1 MKEENILE
9 VIIDLGNSRVDF
21 NIKTD
26 FIAEDFSDDRLE
38 KDVKIIETIKERLL
52 IETTKERLLIE
63 CLNEDQVS
71 RIIIKEFQTIIPKL
85 NLKWKITFKIKI
97 E

>member
-1 MKEENILE
+1 MEKENILE
-9 VIIDLGNSRVDF
+9 AIVDLGNSRVDF

-38 KDVKIIETIKERLL
+38 KDIKIIETIKERLL
-52 IETTKERLLIE
+52 FK
-63 CLNEDQVS
+63 CLNEDQVT
-71 RIIIKEFQTIIPKL
+71 IIIKEFQAIIPKL
-85 NLKWKITFKIKI
+85 NLKWKMTFKIKI

>member
-9 VIIDLGNSRVDF
+9 AIIDLCNSRVDF

-38 KDVKIIETIKERLL
+38 KDVKIIETIKECLL
-52 IETTKERLLIE
+52 FK
-63 CLNEDQVS
+63 CLNEDQVT
-71 RIIIKEFQTIIPKL
+71 RTITKEFQTIIPKL
-85 NLKWKITFKIKI
+85 NLKWKMTFKFKI

>member
-1 MKEENILE
+1 MEEENILE
-9 VIIDLGNSRVDF
+9 AIIDLSNSRVDF

-52 IETTKERLLIE
+52 FK
-63 CLNEDQVS
+63 CLNEDQIT
-71 RIIIKEFQTIIPKL
+71 IIIKEFQTIIPKL

>member
-9 VIIDLGNSRVDF
+9 AIIDLCNSRVDF

-38 KDVKIIETIKERLL
+38 KDVKIIETIKECLSF
-52 IETTKERLLIE
+52 K
-63 CLNEDQVS
+63 CLNEDQVT
-71 RIIIKEFQTIIPKL
+71 IIIKEFQTIIPKL
-85 NLKWKITFKIKI
+85 NLKWEITFKFKI

>member
-1 MKEENILE
+1 MEEENILE
-9 VIIDLGNSRVDF
+9 AIIDLCNSRVDF

-38 KDVKIIETIKERLL
+38 KDVKIIETIKECLL
-52 IETTKERLLIE
+52 FK
-63 CLNEDQVS
+63 CLNEDQVT
-71 RIIIKEFQTIIPKL
+71 IIIKEFQTIIPKL
-85 NLKWKITFKIKI
+85 NLKWEITFKFKI

>member
-1 MKEENILE
+1 MEKENILE
-9 VIIDLGNSRVDF
+9 AIVDF

-52 IETTKERLLIE
+52 FK
-63 CLNEDQVS
+63 CLNEDQVT
-71 RIIIKEFQTIIPKL
+71 IIIKEFQTIIPKL
-85 NLKWKITFKIKI
+85 NLKWEITFKFKI

>member
-1 MKEENILE
+1 MEEENILE
-9 VIIDLGNSRVDF
+9 VIIDFGNYRVDF

-52 IETTKERLLIE
+52 FK
-63 CLNEDQVS
+63 CLNEDQVT
-71 RIIIKEFQTIIPKL
+71 RTITKEFQTIIPKL
-85 NLKWKITFKIKI
+85 NLKWKMTFKFKI

>member
-9 VIIDLGNSRVDF
+9 VIIDLCNSRVDF

-26 FIAEDFSDDRLE
+26 FTAEDFSDDRLE
-38 KDVKIIETIKERLL
+38 KDVKIIETIKERLSFKCL
-52 IETTKERLLIE
+52 RLSFK
-63 CLNEDQVS
+63 CLNEDQVT
-71 RIIIKEFQTIIPKL
+71 IIIKEFQTIIPKL
-85 NLKWKITFKIKI
+85 NLKWKITFKI

>member
-1 MKEENILE
+1 MEEENILE
-9 VIIDLGNSRVDF
+9 AIIDLGNSRVDF

-38 KDVKIIETIKERLL
+38 KDVKIIETIIKERLSF
-52 IETTKERLLIE
+52 K
-63 CLNEDQVS
+63 CLNEDQVT
-71 RIIIKEFQTIIPKL
+71 IIIKEFQTIIPKL

>member
-1 MKEENILE
+1 MEEENILE
-9 VIIDLGNSRVDF
+9 AIIDLGNSRVDF

-52 IETTKERLLIE
+52 FK
-63 CLNEDQVS
+63 CLNKDQVT
-71 RIIIKEFQTIIPKL
+71 IIIKEFQTIIPKL
-85 NLKWKITFKIKI
+85 NLKWEITFKFKI

>member
-1 MKEENILE
+1 MEEENILE
-9 VIIDLGNSRVDF
+9 AIIDLCNSRVDF

-38 KDVKIIETIKERLL
+38 KDVKIIETIKERLSFKYL
-52 IETTKERLLIE
+52 RLSFK
-63 CLNEDQVS
+63 CLNEDPEN
-71 RIIIKEFQTIIPKL
+71 IIIKEFQTIIPKL
-85 NLKWKITFKIKI
+85 NLKWEITFKFKI

>member
-1 MKEENILE
+1 MEEENILE
-9 VIIDLGNSRVDF
+9 AIIDLGNYRIDF

-52 IETTKERLLIE
+52 FK
-63 CLNEDQVS
+63 CLNEDQVT
-71 RIIIKEFQTIIPKL
+71 IIIKEFQTIIPKL
-85 NLKWKITFKIKI
+85 NLKWKITFKFKI

>member
-1 MKEENILE
+1 MEEENILE
-9 VIIDLGNSRVDF
+9 AIIDLGNYRVDF

-52 IETTKERLLIE
+52 FK
-63 CLNEDQVS
+63 CLNEDQVT
-71 RIIIKEFQTIIPKL
+71 RTIIKEFQTIIPKL
-85 NLKWKITFKIKI
+85 NLKWKMTFKFKI

>member
-1 MKEENILE
+1 MEEENILE
-9 VIIDLGNSRVDF
+9 AIIDLGNSRVDF

-38 KDVKIIETIKERLL
+38 NDVKIIETIKERLL
-52 IETTKERLLIE
+52 FK
-63 CLNEDQVS
+63 CLNEDQVT
-71 RIIIKEFQTIIPKL
+71 IIIKEFQTIIPKL
-85 NLKWKITFKIKI
+85 NLKWKITFKFKI

>member
-1 MKEENILE
+1 MEEENILE
-9 VIIDLGNSRVDF
+9 VIIDLGNYRVDF

-38 KDVKIIETIKERLL
+38 KDAKIIETIKERLL
-52 IETTKERLLIE
+52 FK
-63 CLNEDQVS
+63 CLNEDQVT
-71 RIIIKEFQTIIPKL
+71 RTITKEFQTIIPKL
-85 NLKWKITFKIKI
+85 NLKWKTTFKFKI

>member
-1 MKEENILE
+1 MEEENILE
-9 VIIDLGNSRVDF
+9 AIIDLGNYRVDF

-38 KDVKIIETIKERLL
+38 KDVKIIETIKEHLL
-52 IETTKERLLIE
+52 FK
-63 CLNEDQVS
+63 CLNEDQVT
-71 RIIIKEFQTIIPKL
+71 RTIAKEFQAIISKL
-85 NLKWKITFKIKI
+85 NLKWKMTFKFKI

>member
-1 MKEENILE
+1 MEEENILE
-9 VIIDLGNSRVDF
+9 VIIDFGNSRVDF

-38 KDVKIIETIKERLL
+38 KDVKIIETIKERLSFKYL
-52 IETTKERLLIE
+52 SLSFK
-63 CLNEDQVS
+63 CLNEDPEN
-71 RIIIKEFQTIIPKL
+71 IIIKEFQTIIPKL
-85 NLKWKITFKIKI
+85 NLKWKITFKI

>member
-9 VIIDLGNSRVDF
+9 TIIDLCNPRVDF

-38 KDVKIIETIKERLL
+38 KDVKIIETIKERLSF
-52 IETTKERLLIE
+52 K
-63 CLNEDQVS
+63 CLNEDQVT
-71 RIIIKEFQTIIPKL
+71 IIIKEFQTIIPKL